1 LAGSDDLLGG
11 EGKDWV
17 LGGNDVLAVDNKP
30 AARDVLTC
38 GGGFDRVAADTKDVV
53 AADCE
58 EVVIIRT
65 AAQDEAFFGPIF
77 ESFLEGLAPPPI
89 G

>member
-30 AARDVLTC
+30 ATRDILTC
-38 GGGFDRVAADTKDVV
+38 GGGFDRVAADTKDMV

-58 EVVIIRT
+58 KVVIRT

-77 ESFLEGLAPPPI
+77 ESFLEALAPPP
-89 G
+89 